1 MCEVRAP
8 PTRAAPVPGRAA
20 HFKLAAAPRRRQNDL
35 TPDGLESDV
44 KDKKRIG
51 RQSNVWNAFG
61 YRYVMPQT
69 ATWKFSC
76 GR

>member
-1 MCEVRAP
+1 M
-8 PTRAAPVPGRAA
+8 GW
-20 HFKLAAAPRRRQNDL
+20 
-35 TPDGLESDV
+35 
-44 KDKKRIG
+44 
-51 RQSNVWNAFG
+51 QSNVWNAFG